1 MQKRELR
8 RAVFGD
14 ESCIGRLPWLNTA
27 VLVYVGV
34 TVVSFVLLQIA
45 PVLTWM
51 AKTPLYHISTYLG
64 LIGAVLM
71 ALDLF
76 TNRGLWRGIW
86 CWLLY
91 GVAFMDVIAS
101 LRTMRYGVKDNLF
114 DLCWVVIQFALV
126 YSLAQ
131 RVGKERMRRFLR
143 NLFYVVLVI
152 WGIACCVG
160 LYQYLFRSGYRFVA
174 NPNTTCPELTRQGY
188 YQSRLFGLFMGLDY
202 AAYTSMFLF
211 VGCMQGVVTRGK
223 HWAARAALA
232 VAALVLVTHVI
243 LSVSRSALIALILYA
258 FCFTVLLVRNRCGSM
273 KQLKRLGVSVLAG
286 VCAVVVCWGC
296 TEGIRAGMQHMAV
309 GSVIEEPDA
318 IERSQEGDVSNNR
331 FEIWRDYLSLAG
343 EIGPA
348 GLSLSNYNDYIG
360 DRHPEMYIVR
370 YFTDQF
376 KDTVKTDLGY
386 QSHYYYLFVFI
397 STGFVGAGLF
407 LCFLVLAL
415 VRVIRYILRHPQLSL
430 WTITTLA
437 VVAFGLVEAL
447 FMNSVFLKIND
458 VSFILWLAL
467 GALMLETEDKAP
479 AAERTL

>member
-1 MQKRELR
+1 M
-8 RAVFGD
+8 
-14 ESCIGRLPWLNTA
+14 
-27 VLVYVGV
+27 
-34 TVVSFVLLQIA
+34 
-45 PVLTWM
+45 
-51 AKTPLYHISTYLG
+51 
-64 LIGAVLM
+64 
-71 ALDLF
+71 
-76 TNRGLWRGIW
+76 
-86 CWLLY
+86 
-91 GVAFMDVIAS
+91 
-101 LRTMRYGVKDNLF
+101 
-114 DLCWVVIQFALV
+114 
-126 YSLAQ
+126 
-131 RVGKERMRRFLR
+131 
-143 NLFYVVLVI
+143 
-152 WGIACCVG
+152 
-160 LYQYLFRSGYRFVA
+160 
-174 NPNTTCPELTRQGY
+174 
-188 YQSRLFGLFMGLDY
+188 
-202 AAYTSMFLF
+202 
-211 VGCMQGVVTRGK
+211 
-223 HWAARAALA
+223 
-232 VAALVLVTHVI
+232 LVTHVI

-296 TEGIRAGMQHMAV
+296 TEGIRVGMQHMAV
-309 GSVIEEPDA
+309 GTVIEEPDA

-376 KDTVKTDLGY
+376 KDTVKTDLVY
-386 QSHYYYLFVFI
+386 ESHNNYLFVFI

-407 LCFLVLAL
+407 LCFLVLVL

-458 VSFILWLAL
+458 VSFIFWLAL
-467 GALMLETEDKAP
+467 GALMLETEDKVP